1 MSIIDSISLFAIM
14 VTLAIIPS
22 TSVALVVT
30 RSATLGVGNGIAV
43 ALGIV
48 LGDLIFILLAILG
61 LSVIAETMGGFF
73 LVIKYLGGAYLLWL
87 GFVLLTSKNKSTV
100 SANNS
105 NVHGR
110 LIASF
115 LAGFFL
121 TLGDIK
127 AVFFYVSLFPT
138 FIDLSALHT
147 SDIFIIVLV
156 TIVTVGGV
164 KIAYAISARKVVTM
178 SRGLK
183 LEHAAKKA
191 AGSFLIGAGSYLIIK
206 AWGTSN

>member
-48 LGDLIFILLAILG
+48 LGDLVFILLAILG

-73 LVIKYLGGAYLLWL
+73 LVIRCLGGAYLLWL
-87 GFVLLTSKNKSTV
+87 GFTLLTSENKITFSV
-100 SANNS
+100 NHSAT
-105 NVHGR
+105 HGN
-110 LIASF
+110 LITSF

-127 AVFFYVSLFPT
+127 AIFFYVSLFPA
-138 FIDLSALHT
+138 FVDLSALNT
-147 SDIFIIVLV
+147 SDIIIIFVI
-156 TIVTVGGV
+156 TISTVGLV
-164 KIAYAISARKVVTM
+164 KIAYAISAKKVVIM
-178 SRGLK
+178 SQGLK
-183 LEHAAKKA
+183 LETTAKKV
-191 AGSFLIGAGSYLIIK
+191 AGSFMIGAGSYLIIK
-206 AWGTSN
+206 T